1 MIIKYRKCKSYH
13 EFTKIFRKYYN
24 LWENKRRIYGKYS
37 MECPWWIWLEYDIL
51 SIDDLKK
58 LQKSLNYLFY
68 TSGFLN
74 KSLKRIV
81 NDVIDN
87 YGKDFSKGKLV
98 GIQITNEDY
107 YYIYQKEN
115 GYKTFDSCVSK
126 IK

>member
-1 MIIKYRKCKSYH
+1 
-13 EFTKIFRKYYN
+13 
-24 LWENKRRIYGKYS
+24 
-37 MECPWWIWLEYDIL
+37 MEIPWWIWLEYDIL

-58 LQKSLNYLFY
+58 LQKSLNYSFY

-87 YGKDFSKGKLV
+87 YGKDFSRGKLV

-107 YYIYQKEN
+107 YYIYRKEN
-115 GYKTFDSCVSK
+115 GYRTLDSCVSK

>member
-1 MIIKYRKCKSYH
+1 MIIKFRECNSFH

-24 LWENKRRIYGKYS
+24 LWENKKRISGKNS
-37 MECPWWIWLEYDIL
+37 MEYPLWIWLEYNIL

-58 LQKSLNYLFY
+58 LQKSLNYSFY
-68 TSGFLN
+68 TSRFLN

-98 GIQITNEDY
+98 GLQITNEDY
-107 YYIYQKEN
+107 YYIYQKED
-115 GYKTFDSCVSK
+115 GRKTLDSCVSE

>member
-58 LQKSLNYLFY
+58 LQKSLNYSFY

-107 YYIYQKEN
+107 YYI
-115 GYKTFDSCVSK
+115 SK
-126 IK
+126 RK

>member
-24 LWENKRRIYGKYS
+24 LWENKRRTYGKYS
-37 MECPWWIWLEYDIL
+37 MECPWWIWLECDIL

-58 LQKSLNYLFY
+58 LQKSLNYSFY

>member
-58 LQKSLNYLFY
+58 LQKSLNYSFY

-87 YGKDFSKGKLV
+87 YGKDF
-98 GIQITNEDY
+98 
-107 YYIYQKEN
+107 
-115 GYKTFDSCVSK
+115 
-126 IK
+126 